1 MPLFAFSLLLKEE
14 NLTRE
19 NAYPWAVKWIIFVS
33 ALALWGFQFW
43 NWDQLSGC
51 LDSSWS
57 SYTSVK
63 TRQSSEQVWSMAI
76 TSLWNTT
83 STLFGFYYY
92 YYYYFSKK
100 DPNHLTCPSS
110 SSHVNTLI
118 KDLVFPRI
126 ILKSQDY
133 YILVL
138 CHTFMTC
145 LMLFKETGFHHQ
157 IHKMQQW
164 KTIHFI
170 KLCLTLK
177 NWCLRTVVL
186 EKTLESPL
194 NCKENKPVNPK
205 GNQLWIF
212 IGKTDAEAEI
222 PILWPPD
229 VKSWLTAKDPD
240 AGKDWGQKENRVAED
255 EMVRQHHWLNGHESE
270 QTPGNSEGQG
280 NLLCCRPWG
289 HKESDMT

>member
-1 MPLFAFSLLLKEE
+1 MDYFCVCVGSVGLSILELGSARWLSGFLNDPPTHQWKPDSLQSRSGLRRSRHSGTPHLLYLAFIII
-14 NLTRE
+14 
-19 NAYPWAVKWIIFVS
+19 IIFHP
-33 ALALWGFQFW
+33 
-43 NWDQLSGC
+43 
-51 LDSSWS
+51 
-57 SYTSVK
+57 
-63 TRQSSEQVWSMAI
+63 
-76 TSLWNTT
+76 
-83 STLFGFYYY
+83 
-92 YYYYFSKK
+92 K
-100 DPNHLTCPSS
+100 DPKHLTCPSS

-118 KDLVFPRI
+118 QDLVFPRI

-157 IHKMQQW
+157 IHKMHQR

-170 KLCLTLK
+170 KLRLTLN

-212 IGKTDAEAEI
+212 IGKTDAEAET

-229 VKSWLTAKDPD
+229 AKSWLTAKDPD
-240 AGKDWGQKENRVAED
+240 AGKDWGQKEKRVAED
-255 EMVRQHHWLNGHESE
+255 EMVRQHHWVSGYESE
-270 QTPGNSEGQG
+270 QTALLQTMGSQRVRYDIGTKEKQEQQSPFKNKKAPHILLAGQC
-280 NLLCCRPWG
+280 LVS
-289 HKESDMT
+289 KE